1 MTTASPWKS
10 AAIVLFAAV
19 LAAGQ
24 AGAEDQ
30 IRPGKWEFHVQIA
43 MPNMPKLPPGVH
55 LPAGMQMGAGGMSVT
70 RTSCVTSSNPLP
82 PDSRMPKP
90 GDKSSQ
96 CKVVKMDRHGGSI
109 SWIMD
114 CESQQG
120 GAHIEGD
127 AHYNGDTMEAT
138 FKTRTNKGG
147 APAES
152 SQHVTGRYLGPCD
165 K

>member
-1 MTTASPWKS
+1 MTTASLWKPVAIALL
-10 AAIVLFAAV
+10 AAA
-19 LAAGQ
+19 LAAGPARAQ
-24 AGAEDQ
+24 DQ
-30 IRPGKWEFHVQIA
+30 IRTGKWEFHVQIA
-43 MPNMPKLPPGVH
+43 MPNMPKLPPGVQ
-55 LPAGMQMGAGGMSVT
+55 LPPGIQMGAGGMSVT
-70 RTSCVTSSNPLP
+70 RTSCVTSSNPIP
-82 PDSRMPKP
+82 PDNRMPKP
-90 GDKSSQ
+90 GDKSNQ
-96 CKVVKMDRHGGSI
+96 CKIAKMDRHGGSI

-120 GAHIEGD
+120 TAHIEGD

-138 FKTRTNKGG
+138 VKTGTNQGG